1 MTQAVA
7 VVATITARAGHREAV
22 IAALKT
28 AVTAVRLEPG
38 CEQYV
43 LHQDPQQP
51 DSLVMIERWTSAA
64 ALDQHNQGAAL
75 QALVR
80 ALDGCADIQISKL
93 TPLF

>member
-1 MTQAVA
+1 MTQAIA
-7 VVATITARAGHREAV
+7 VVATITAHPGHREAV

-51 DSLVMIERWTSAA
+51 DRLVMIERWSSVAD
-64 ALDQHNQGAAL
+64 LDAHDKGAAL
-75 QALVR
+75 AALGR
-80 ALDGCADIQISKL
+80 ALDGCADLEISKL